1 MVKYEV
7 TSDIVAEFI
16 YNDTLKGLYVR
27 LHTSENDYMEVTKCT
42 EDEAN
47 TLVKQYKKLLK
58 AIDNDKY
65 AKAFHA
71 IMDSV
76 LIE

>member
-7 TSDIVAEFI
+7 TSDIVAEFV

-27 LHTSENDYMEVTKCT
+27 LHTSENNYMRVTECT

-58 AIDNDKY
+58 SIDNDKY

-76 LIE
+76 LSE

>member
-7 TSDIVAEFI
+7 TSDIVAEFV

-58 AIDNDKY
+58 SIDNDKY
-65 AKAFHA
+65 ARAFSS
-71 IMDSV
+71 IMDSF
-76 LIE
+76 LCE